1 MDRRIANTLT
11 SLVVVLTS
19 GAVLTGCGVAKV
31 AVPVPTPNP
40 AIAAACSEIVKAMPA
55 TVDGQERRSVADS
68 SQLTAAWG
76 DPAIT
81 LRCGVD
87 SPSNLKPESSI
98 MTINGVDWFP
108 EQLTAGYRFTTV
120 NSAIFIEVNVPDK
133 YNPEANALTDITNV
147 LASK

>member
-1 MDRRIANTLT
+1 MDRRIAKTLT
-11 SLVVVLTS
+11 SLVVVMTS

-55 TVDGQERRSVADS
+55 TVDGQERRSVADN

-76 DPAIT
+76 NPAIT

>member
-1 MDRRIANTLT
+1 MNRRIANKLI
-11 SLVVVLTS
+11 SLVVVVTS
-19 GAVLTGCGVAKV
+19 GAVLTGCGSAKV

-40 AIAAACSEIVKAMPA
+40 TIASACREIVKAMPS

-76 DPAIT
+76 DPPIT

-87 SPSNLKPESSI
+87 SPANLKPESSI
-98 MTINGVDWFP
+98 MAINGVDWFP

-120 NSAIFIEVNVPDK
+120 NSAIFIEVTVPDK

-147 LASK
+147 LTAK

>member
-11 SLVVVLTS
+11 SLVVVMTS
-19 GAVLTGCGVAKV
+19 GAVLTGCGATKV
-31 AVPVPTPNP
+31 AVPVPTPDP
-40 AIAAACSEIVKAMPA
+40 TIATACREIVKAMPA
-55 TVDGQERRSVADS
+55 TVDGQERRSVADN

-76 DPAIT
+76 NPAIT